1 MTLFTRLIISFILT
15 VVSFNFSAYKNTTDL
30 FDIKPVLV
38 FLVLEIIATYT
49 KICLGFFQVAAI
61 VILTLQVWRK
71 YTDQLDAISFWLYFG
86 ISIWNG
92 CLVIGCVVFISY
104 IGHCLSKPDTENP
117 QCYKATD
124 KGVIFNAVAFM
135 ILSITLLIVVI
146 PLFKSL
152 RDLRSGN
159 MQLTYGVQLLA
170 SIFAIFTFCYVTR
183 TIYDLTVEVNLQFGN
198 LFSGIALPLIWDGVP
213 ISMMLFYH
221 FKNMT
226 MLKQA

>member
-1 MTLFTRLIISFILT
+1 M
-15 VVSFNFSAYKNTTDL
+15 
-30 FDIKPVLV
+30 
-38 FLVLEIIATYT
+38 
-49 KICLGFFQVAAI
+49 AAI

-71 YTDQLDAISFWLYFG
+71 YTDQIEAISFWLYFG

-92 CLVIGCVVFISY
+92 CLILGCVVFITY
-104 IGHCLSKPDTENP
+104 IGHCLNVSETQDP
-117 QCYKATD
+117 QCYNATNL
-124 KGVIFNAVAFM
+124 GIIFNAVAFM

-183 TIYDLTVEVNLQFGN
+183 TIYDLTVSPNLEFGN

-221 FKNMT
+221 FKNMK
-226 MLKQA
+226 MLKEA